1 MKELICIVCPNGC
14 RLQVDEENGLRVTG
28 NACPRGE
35 EYGRNEL
42 LHPVR
47 VLTGTVRLHG
57 GTLPRCPVK
66 TRGTIPKEKL
76 LEAARALCMVDVDA
90 PVRRGDVVLADICG
104 TGVDVVASRD
114 VGLCPNPPG
123 ALPLHPTTL

>member
-14 RLQVDEENGLRVTG
+14 HLLVDEENGFQVTG

-47 VLTGTVRLHG
+47 VLTGTVRVRGAELA
-57 GTLPRCPVK
+57 RCPVK
-66 TRGTIPKEKL
+66 TGGPIPKELL
-76 LEAARALCMVDVDA
+76 LEAAKALCTVDAAA
-90 PVRRGDVVLADICG
+90 PVRRGDVVLENVCS
-104 TGVDVVASRD
+104 TGVNVVATRD
-114 VGLCPNPPG
+114 IECL
-123 ALPLHPTTL
+123 